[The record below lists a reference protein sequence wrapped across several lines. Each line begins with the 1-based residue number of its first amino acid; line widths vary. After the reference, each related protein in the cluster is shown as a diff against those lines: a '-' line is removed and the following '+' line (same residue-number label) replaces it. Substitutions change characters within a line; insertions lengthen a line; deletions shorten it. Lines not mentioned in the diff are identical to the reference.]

1 MFCRKC
7 LEPKWMYAQ
16 VPPPGGLSIVLMSSV
31 SLFQKLVVQSGAR
44 LGIWRL
50 LQPRW
55 TMAIVYS
62 QKYTVVCAE
71 RQDISG
77 LQMADAEFCICKLLC
92 WHVIL
97 LKCCLGAE
105 YSYCFIGAAF
115 WYMGKIEGELGWS
128 LSPCCNPT
136 HQSPCLFFIE
146 FFCHVAWQHFWE
158 ASGTWHREALNPK
171 VGPLWLQQQ
180 WRGFTASQFG
190 EKVLLGCVTGVCMG
204 LLFTGVRNQNLSV
217 FTFF

>member
-7 LEPKWMYAQ
+7 LEPKWMYTQ
-16 VPPPGGLSIVLMSSV
+16 VLPPWGLSVVLMSSV

-50 LQPRW
+50 PQPRW
-55 TMAIVYS
+55 AMAIVYA

-71 RQDISG
+71 RQVISG

-105 YSYCFIGAAF
+105 YSYWLLHWCSFLIHGENWRWAGLVFVTLLQSHLSISMFVFHWVFLPCNLTAF
-115 WYMGKIEGELGWS
+115 LGSKWH
-128 LSPCCNPT
+128 LSQRSP
-136 HQSPCLFFIE
+136 QS
-146 FFCHVAWQHFWE
+146 
-158 ASGTWHREALNPK
+158 
-171 VGPLWLQQQ
+171 
-180 WRGFTASQFG
+180 
-190 EKVLLGCVTGVCMG
+190 
-204 LLFTGVRNQNLSV
+204 
-217 FTFF
+217 